1 MTIVTVLVLVLT
13 SIGSLDH
20 KRPVQP
26 HQDDGYVDLDSG
38 WDGDSG
44 VQRRKLR
51 SGRNLCPRCRSSG
64 ETPSLPHRLWLYKL
78 VLEVHMIVS

>member
-1 MTIVTVLVLVLT
+1 MRVGFIERELEATLTVVTVLVLVLT

-44 VQRRKLR
+44 VQMRKLR
-51 SGRNLCPRCRSSG
+51 FGRKLYPKCRGSGV
-64 ETPSLPHRLWLYKL
+64 TPSLPHRL
-78 VLEVHMIVS
+78 